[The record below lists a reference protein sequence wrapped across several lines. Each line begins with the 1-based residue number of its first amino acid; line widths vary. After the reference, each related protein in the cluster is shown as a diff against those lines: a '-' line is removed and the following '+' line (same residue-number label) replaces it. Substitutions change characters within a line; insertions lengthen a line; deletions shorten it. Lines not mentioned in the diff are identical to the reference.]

1 MTDQILEVFEQRPLE
16 LPQFR
21 APQVQQSHQQI
32 MAPNYEVDDPL
43 MLEYGMLESE
53 EQPDSNGQQGLNM
66 QQQQH
71 QQQHQAPAL
80 VSDPTNFTSIAPLA
94 ANGQLPW
101 QEREN
106 DMQGVHNVSMCP
118 STAGLVP

>member
-16 LPQFR
+16 LPEFR
-21 APQVQQSHQQI
+21 APQVQQSHQQV

-43 MLEYGMLESE
+43 MLEYGMLEFE
-53 EQPDSNGQQGLNM
+53 EQPDSTGQQGLDM
-66 QQQQH
+66 Q

-80 VSDPTNFTSIAPLA
+80 VSDPTDFTSIAP
-94 ANGQLPW
+94 ANGQVPW

-106 DMQGVHNVSMCP
+106 DMQAVHNLSICP

>member
-43 MLEYGMLESE
+43 MLEYGMLVFE
-53 EQPDSNGQQGLNM
+53 EQPDSNGQQGLDQQQ

-71 QQQHQAPAL
+71 QRPAL
-80 VSDPTNFTSIAPLA
+80 VSDPTEFTRIAP
-94 ANGQLPW
+94 ANGQVPW
-101 QEREN
+101 QERGD
-106 DMQGVHNVSMCP
+106 DMQGVHNLSMCP
-118 STAGLVP
+118 STTELVS